1 MFENLLGEAKYAA
14 ITGLISNPIVLGMLN
29 GGRLGRY
36 AELLSLRC
44 DREGYHA
51 SAKLRGSAEEVKVSV
66 QKITFST
73 DCSSVKLEGFSSG
86 APWCLHILQDFV
98 EGRSFAIPE
107 SARSALR
114 PIAKLL

>member
-1 MFENLLGEAKYAA
+1 MFENLLGDAKYAA

-51 SAKLRGSAEEVKVSV
+51 SVKLRGSAEEVKVSV
-66 QKITFST
+66 RSLAFTP

-98 EGRSFAIPE
+98 EGRSFDIPE
-107 SARSALR
+107 SARPTLR
-114 PIAKLL
+114 KLSKLL